1 MVSRL
6 QSRWELLKRRGDE
19 AGQGLVEYALVV
31 ALIAM
36 AALVAISTLGGG
48 IAGVLTRIGTKLAGV
63 G

>member
-6 QSRWELLKRRGDE
+6 QSGWESLRVRGAE
-19 AGQGLVEYALVV
+19 AGQGLVEYTLVV

-36 AALVAISTLGGG
+36 AALVAINALGGG
-48 IAGVLTRIGTKLAGV
+48 IAGVLTRIGTRLAGV